1 MHKTAQPSLRLLVR
15 TFWLTLTYWLVGILL
30 LRLGFATDYAL
41 PIWPPAGLGVGMLL
55 VYHRTAILPILIAS
69 FLTDLYLDF
78 SLDALLPAL
87 LCAIAATL
95 QAWIGYR
102 LTRNLLK
109 RSSALIRDKEI
120 FSFLLLAGPLA
131 CLTSSTLG
139 VIVRVFSEHLAT
151 NRILN
156 EWLIWWSG
164 DTLGVLL
171 FAPLTLLLLS
181 RRHRA
186 HEASLRI
193 GTYRIALPLL
203 GTALLLGSGHLLLT
217 QIQERE
223 ARFHLETS
231 LNRFSQLSFAAV
243 NDKLAHLES
252 VAQLIRTRPTVTEQE
267 FSQFAH
273 WLIADPA
280 LISLDWAPLVPAS
293 ERYRFEQQQGRPLV
307 QPDGTPEASVTYIQ
321 ALERS
326 QYFPVVYSIPH
337 SRTTSLRGLDHG
349 WDPMRHAAITRALET
364 GQVQLLHRP
373 SLTRTDADTL
383 LAFQPVPPLRGTE
396 QSTASPGVIVG
407 VFDLELLLAPLLKQA
422 ANHGL
427 ALRIINITQPAQP
440 QVLTDRIPADSPIF
454 KQQILQTREHRW
466 QLDATLLAPPHTT
479 SGEIEQFYLLFSI
492 LAAILAAYTTL
503 SIAERN
509 LATQLTVQ
517 RRTRDLNLE
526 LKRRL
531 EAEAGLRS
539 SESRY
544 RQLFQH
550 SPFATL
556 ILRHDQ
562 PVDFN
567 NASQVLLDTDNRQAL
582 LDNSL
587 LERIHPKDR
596 LQVERLFHEAAA
608 SFEPVRLDKVG
619 CRTFSGHSF
628 TAELTAVSC
637 EFDGA
642 PAVLCMLQDIS
653 ARVKAEEEFER
664 FFTSSLDLLCI
675 ADTRG
680 YLRRINPAFKET
692 LGWTEEELLSQPFIH
707 LVHPDDVRF
716 TRSELSRL
724 EIDAETLHFEN
735 RFRCRDGRYRWIE
748 WRALPQPNGLIFAS
762 AHDTTERHEST
773 EKLTQLNTL
782 LNRQV
787 QEIQQKN
794 HAIRAKETELN
805 TLLNNLLECV
815 ITINAQGEI
824 ASANSAVE
832 TVFGYRVNELIGQN
846 VSTLIP
852 EPDSRQHDHRLSH
865 HMKTAVPHF
874 IGTSR
879 KIQGRHKDGHPIP
892 LELTVTEY
900 QVNGETM
907 FAGTLHDISEQKA
920 MISALTTARDE
931 AERANRAKSTFLATM
946 SHEIRTPMN
955 GVVGLIE
962 VLEQTRLSEQQRQL
976 LNTIRDSAN
985 SLLSLIDDILDFSKI
1000 EAGRLELDIQPFNLV
1015 ELIENLC
1022 GSLVPVALK
1031 KNVDL
1036 SLFIDPALPGWVLS
1050 DPSRLRQLLYNLIGN
1065 AIKFCSG
1072 REDIKGRVSVRA
1084 SFSGK
1089 DPMQLKVRI
1098 ADNGI
1103 GISPEQQQQLFAPFT
1118 QAEASTTRRY
1128 GGTGLGLAICKH
1140 LVDLM
1145 GGDIRLISEPD
1156 VGTVFILGLSIRPAA
1171 APESAPLLPD
1181 LTGTCCFITTSS
1193 AYNSDD
1199 LCRYLEHAGAETI
1212 LVEQLDEALSLVGHS
1227 DKPCVLV
1234 SDQSPDQLPEQVC
1247 SLRLERGLRR
1257 RGRARTPGHVSIDL
1271 DALGY
1276 AEFIQA
1282 VALAAERTA
1291 PVSTFP
1297 PGKAVKASPSPAEEI
1312 IPEQSR
1318 PILVAE
1324 DDRVNQ
1330 MVILQQLS
1338 LLGYTADMADDGRQA
1353 LAMWQ
1358 KGDYALLLT
1367 DLHMPHMDGY
1377 TLATE
1382 IRQQEAEKG
1391 HIPIIA
1397 LTANALRGES
1407 NRALKQGMDAYLV
1420 KPVRLELLKQTLKQ
1434 WLTATPSGEATMDTQ
1449 PPTPSPVTEPLDLD
1463 ILRDLVG
1470 SDPGLMRELLTLWQ
1484 SSSAPQMEELHSAW
1498 QEKDADKVGSLAHRF
1513 KSSSGSIGAQP
1524 LGDLCA
1530 DLETACRDQ
1539 DHDRIAELVQ
1549 QLEPLYRK
1557 TDSAITTA
1565 MTQM

>member
-1 MHKTAQPSLRLLVR
+1 MQKTAQPSFRLLVR
-15 TFWLTLTYWLVGILL
+15 TFYLTLIYWLVGIVLL
-30 LRLGFATDYAL
+30 QLGFATDYAL
-41 PIWPPAGLGVGMLL
+41 PIWPPAGIGVAMLL
-55 VYHRTAILPILIAS
+55 VYHRTAILPIFIAS
-69 FLTDLYLDF
+69 FLTDLYIDF
-78 SLDALLPAL
+78 SAATLLPTL
-87 LCAIAATL
+87 LCAVAATL

-102 LTRNLLK
+102 LTRNLLR
-109 RSSALIRDKEI
+109 RSSALIRDAEI

-131 CLTSSTLG
+131 CLISSTLG
-139 VIVRVFSEHLAT
+139 VAVRVFSGHLAT
-151 NRILN
+151 DRILN

-171 FAPLTLLLLS
+171 FAPLTLLLLG

-203 GTALLLGSGHLLLT
+203 GTALLLGGGHLLLT
-217 QIQERE
+217 HIQVRE
-223 ARFHLETS
+223 ARLNLETS

-243 NDKLAHLES
+243 NDKLEHLES
-252 VAQLIRTRPTVTEQE
+252 VAQLIRTRPTLTEQE
-267 FSQFAH
+267 FSQFAD

-280 LISLDWAPLVPAS
+280 LVSLDWAPLVPAS
-293 ERYRFEQQQGRPLV
+293 ERHRFEQQQGFPMV
-307 QPDGTPEASVTYIQ
+307 QPEGVPEANVTYVQ

-326 QYFPVVYSIPH
+326 QYFPVVYSVPL
-337 SRTTSLRGLDHG
+337 SPNTSLRGLDHG
-349 WDPMRHAAITRALET
+349 WDPMRYTAIIQALET
-364 GQVQLLHRP
+364 GQLQLLHRP
-373 SLTRTDADTL
+373 SLIRTDVDAL
-383 LAFQPVPPLRGTE
+383 LAFQPVKPLRGSE
-396 QSTASPGVIVG
+396 QSTASPGVVVG
-407 VFDLELLLAPLLKQA
+407 VFDLELLLAPLMKQA

-427 ALRIINITQPAQP
+427 ALRITSMTQPAQP
-440 QVLTDRIPADSPIF
+440 QVLINQIPTDSPIF
-454 KQQILQTREHRW
+454 GQQVLQTREHRW
-466 QLDATLLAPPHTT
+466 QLDAALLAPPQTT
-479 SGEIEQFYLLFSI
+479 SSDIEQLYLLFSI
-492 LAAILAAYTTL
+492 LAATLAAYTTL

-531 EAEAGLRS
+531 EAEAELRS

-544 RQLFQH
+544 RQLFQN

-556 ILRHDQ
+556 ILRHNQ
-562 PVDFN
+562 PVDCN
-567 NASQVLLDTDNRQAL
+567 NASQALLDANNRQAL
-582 LDNSL
+582 LDSSI
-587 LERIHPKDR
+587 LERIHPQDR
-596 LQVERLFHEAAA
+596 PQVERLFHEATA

-619 CRTFSGHSF
+619 CHTFSDHSF

-637 EFDGA
+637 EFDGE
-642 PAVLCMLQDIS
+642 PAVLCMFQDIS

-664 FFTSSLDLLCI
+664 FFTVSLDLLCI

-692 LGWTEEELLSQPFIH
+692 LGWAEEELLSQPFIH

-716 TRSELSRL
+716 TRSELARL
-724 EIDAETLHFEN
+724 EIDSATLHFEN

-762 AHDTTERHEST
+762 AHDTTERHEYT
-773 EKLTQLNTL
+773 EKLKHLNTL
-782 LNRQV
+782 LNSQV

-815 ITINAQGEI
+815 ITINPRGQI
-824 ASANSAVE
+824 ASANPAVE
-832 TVFGYRVNELIGQN
+832 TVFGYRVDELIGQN
-846 VSTLIP
+846 VSMLMS
-852 EPDSRQHDHRLSH
+852 EPDSSQHDHYLSRY
-865 HMKTAVPHF
+865 METGVPHF

-879 KIQGRHKDGHPIP
+879 EVQGRHKDGHSIP
-892 LELTVTEY
+892 LKLAVTEY
-900 QVNGETM
+900 QLNGETM
-907 FAGTLHDISEQKA
+907 FAGTLHDISEQKT
-920 MISALTTARDE
+920 MISALTAARDE

-962 VLEQTRLSEQQRQL
+962 VLEQTRLNDQQGQL

-985 SLLSLIDDILDFSKI
+985 NLLSLIDDILDFSKI
-1000 EAGRLELDIQPFNLV
+1000 EAGRLELDIQPFNLI

-1031 KNVDL
+1031 RNVDL

-1072 REDIKGRVSVRA
+1072 REDIKGRVSVRV

-1089 DPMQLKVRI
+1089 DPMQLKVRV

-1145 GGDIRLISEPD
+1145 GGGIRLVSEAD

-1171 APESAPLLPD
+1171 APESEPLLPD
-1181 LTGTCCFITTSS
+1181 LTGTCCLITTSS

-1199 LCRYLEHAGAETI
+1199 LCRYLEHAGAEAI
-1212 LVEQLDEALSLVGHS
+1212 LVEQLDEALILISNS
-1227 DKPCVLV
+1227 DKPCVLI
-1234 SDQSPDQLPEQVC
+1234 SDQSPDQLPERIC

-1276 AEFIQA
+1276 SEFIQA
-1282 VALAAERTA
+1282 VALAIKRTA
-1291 PVSTFP
+1291 PASSFP
-1297 PGKAVKASPSPAEEI
+1297 PDKAVTSPPSSTEEI
-1312 IPEQSR
+1312 TPEQSR

-1377 TLATE
+1377 TLAAE
-1382 IRQQEAEKG
+1382 IRQQEAEKA

-1434 WLTATPSGEATMDTQ
+1434 WLTATPSGETTMDAQ
-1449 PPTPSPVTEPLDLD
+1449 SPTPNPAPDPLDLD
-1463 ILRDLVG
+1463 ILRELVG
-1470 SDPGLMRELLTLWQ
+1470 ADSGLMRELLSLWQ
-1484 SSSAPQMEELHSAW
+1484 SSTAPQMEELHNAW
-1498 QEKDADKVGSLAHRF
+1498 QKTDADKVGALAHRF
-1513 KSSSGSIGAQP
+1513 KSSSRSIGAQP

-1539 DHDRIAELVQ
+1539 DHALITELVQ
-1549 QLEPLYRK
+1549 QLEPLYRQ
-1557 TDSAITTA
+1557 TDSAITRA
-1565 MTQM
+1565 LAQM